1 MPDAEVPE
9 SFKVLIKEMRS
20 LCLNVELEGHNR
32 EVLDVIESRPERTN
46 DDNVLAG
53 LVEDAQKTEREDDDM
68 IGDIAAELSNLI
80 SDDLKD
86 GNDGNDLIGGEER

>member
-1 MPDAEVPE
+1 
-9 SFKVLIKEMRS
+9 
-20 LCLNVELEGHNR
+20 
-32 EVLDVIESRPERTN
+32 
-46 DDNVLAG
+46 
-53 LVEDAQKTEREDDDM
+53 M